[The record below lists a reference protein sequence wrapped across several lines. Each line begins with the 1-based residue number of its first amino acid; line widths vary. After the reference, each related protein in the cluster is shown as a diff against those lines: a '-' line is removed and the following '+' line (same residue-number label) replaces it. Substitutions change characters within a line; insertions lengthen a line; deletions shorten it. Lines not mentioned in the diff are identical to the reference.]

1 MTASPMNQLNAH
13 ISTMIATGL
22 LDEHFMALQSLQD
35 AEDPDFIAGLVTT
48 FLNDGDRMFGK
59 LTQLLE
65 RLFMDFDA
73 LYKKLH
79 ELKGCSARVRLAC
92 IQLLQF
98 IGEQKNKDELSG
110 QSLHSFWN
118 FKLVMEEQAR
128 PDRGGYR
135 GADEETVDDG
145 CWMEET

>member
-1 MTASPMNQLNAH
+1 MMMFHLLKL
-13 ISTMIATGL
+13 GL

-35 AEDPDFIAGLVTT
+35 AEDPDFIAGLVMT
-48 FLNDGDRMFGK
+48 FLNDGDRMFGE

-98 IGEQKNKDELSG
+98 IGGQHTLILRCWPSLKLSADPPAGAPDTRLLKPNGRVELHV
-110 QSLHSFWN
+110 QI
-118 FKLVMEEQAR
+118 EE
-128 PDRGGYR
+128 P
-135 GADEETVDDG
+135 TFDG
-145 CWMEET
+145 LEHAQLAPN